1 MIDLT
6 QLILDIEELKAN
18 TSSNEKIEAY
28 NDVLK
33 AINKQE
39 GVDNDK

>member
-6 QLILDIEELKAN
+6 QLIMDIEELKGE
-18 TSSNEKIEAY
+18 TSSSEKIEAY

-33 AINKQE
+33 AINKQ
-39 GVDNDK
+39 VS